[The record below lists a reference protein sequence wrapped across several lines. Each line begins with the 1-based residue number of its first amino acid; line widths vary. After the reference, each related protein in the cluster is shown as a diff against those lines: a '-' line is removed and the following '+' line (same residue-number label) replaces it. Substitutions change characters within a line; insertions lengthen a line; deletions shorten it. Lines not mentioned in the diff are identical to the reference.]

1 MSDEARIPV
10 PECGSDIST
19 PHCAMEPIPDSRA
32 AERGEGK
39 ERTQNRCVETGEREG
54 TLTEEGCIQHRA
66 LRKRALLRGLQA
78 KASGSWIHLMQVA
91 KAKVR
96 LSIPPQGSPC
106 LGQKYKAVVMHP
118 RSIPRKRNP

>member
-1 MSDEARIPV
+1 MKLRFQCLSVGVTSA
-10 PECGSDIST
+10 

-39 ERTQNRCVETGEREG
+39 ERTQNRCVETGEHAG
-54 TLTEEGCIQHRA
+54 TLTEGCCIQLRA
-66 LRKRALLRGLQA
+66 LRKRPLLRGLQA

-96 LSIPPQGSPC
+96 LSPSLP
-106 LGQKYKAVVMHP
+106 KKAHAWA
-118 RSIPRKRNP
+118 RSTSQW